1 MTLVSQEAVK
11 RYGMSVG
18 GERVD
23 ALEGQEFGTIDPYAG
38 IAWATAPEAVPDDV
52 DRAVRSRA
60 MLGT

>member
-18 GERVD
+18 GD
-23 ALEGQEFGTIDPYAG
+23 ALEGREFGTIDPYPG
-38 IAWATAPEAVPDDV
+38 IAWATAPEAGPDDV